1 MHSNEREQDQ
11 QKHMRDAFRK
21 VDAAMGDGRAL
32 CNVLDGVI
40 QDAEQRGREEAL
52 TLVIKFLRLK
62 ESITAGPLIR
72 TYRFLRSQFEHWLD
86 VSQKGGRNHWPI
98 EVD

>member
-1 MHSNEREQDQ
+1 MNQHERHEEQQ
-11 QKHMRDAFRK
+11 RHMRDAFRK

-32 CNVLDGVI
+32 CNVLEGVI

-52 TLVIKFLRLK
+52 DLVIKFIRLK

-72 TYRFLRSQFEHWLD
+72 TYRFLRSQFEYWLD
-86 VSQKGGRNHWPI
+86 ASRKGGRNHWPI